1 MQAIRHQP
9 SLQALGLVPGVR
21 RRVWSG
27 LLVLAVALASF
38 LHVAHSHEADAPS
51 IYKQHCTYCGTFD
64 RGGAPPPTALATLPV
79 EPAPSFVVV
88 APPAPVAGVRLR
100 SALQPRAP
108 PSLQA

>member
-1 MQAIRHQP
+1 MQGIRNQP

-27 LLVLAVALASF
+27 LLVLAIALASF

-51 IYKQHCTYCGTFD
+51 IYKQHCTYCSTFD
-64 RGGAPPPTALATLPV
+64 RGGAPPPATPAALPA
-79 EPAPSFVVV
+79 EPAPSFVAVTLHALV
-88 APPAPVAGVRLR
+88 TRAPLR

-108 PSLQA
+108 PFLQA

>member
-1 MQAIRHQP
+1 MQGIRNQP
-9 SLQALGLVPGVR
+9 SLQALGLVPGMR

-27 LLVLAVALASF
+27 LLVLAIALASF

-51 IYKQHCTYCGTFD
+51 LNKQHCTYCSTFD
-64 RGGAPPPTALATLPV
+64 RGGAPPPASIATLPA
-79 EPAPSFVVV
+79 EPAPSFVFV
-88 APPAPVAGVRLR
+88 APQAPVTDLQLR

>member
-1 MQAIRHQP
+1 MQGIRHQP

-21 RRVWSG
+21 RRVWSW
-27 LLVLAVALASF
+27 LLVLAIALASF

-51 IYKQHCTYCGTFD
+51 LYKQHCTYCSTFD
-64 RGGAPPPTALATLPV
+64 RGGAPPPASFATLPV

-88 APPAPVAGVRLR
+88 APLAPVAGVRLR

-108 PSLQA
+108 PFLQA

>member
-1 MQAIRHQP
+1 MQGIRNQP
-9 SLQALGLVPGVR
+9 SLQALGFVPGVS

-27 LLVLAVALASF
+27 LLVLALALASF

-64 RGGAPPPTALATLPV
+64 RGGAPPPASLATLPS
-79 EPAPSFVVV
+79 EPAPSFVLV
-88 APPAPVAGVRLR
+88 APQAPITRVQLR

-108 PSLQA
+108 PFLQA

>member
-1 MQAIRHQP
+1 MQGIRNQP

-27 LLVLAVALASF
+27 LLVLAIALASF

-51 IYKQHCTYCGTFD
+51 IYKQHCTYCSTFD
-64 RGGAPPPTALATLPV
+64 RGGAPPPASIATLPV

-88 APPAPVAGVRLR
+88 APLAPIASVRPR

>member
-1 MQAIRHQP
+1 MQGIRSQP
-9 SLQALGLVPGVR
+9 SLQALGLVPGLR

-38 LHVAHSHEADAPS
+38 LHVAHSHDADAPS

-64 RGGAPPPTALATLPV
+64 RGGAPPPASFATLPSR
-79 EPAPSFVVV
+79 PAPSFVVAV
-88 APPAPVAGVRLR
+88 PQAPVTGVQLR

-108 PSLQA
+108 PLLQA

>member
-1 MQAIRHQP
+1 MQGIRNQP

-27 LLVLAVALASF
+27 LLVLAIALASF

-51 IYKQHCTYCGTFD
+51 LNKQHCTYCSTFD
-64 RGGAPPPTALATLPV
+64 RGGAPPPASIATLPV
-79 EPAPSFVVV
+79 ESAPSFVVIAPLALV
-88 APPAPVAGVRLR
+88 ASVRPR

>member
-1 MQAIRHQP
+1 MQGMRSQP
-9 SLQALGLVPGVR
+9 SLQALGLVPGLR

-27 LLVLAVALASF
+27 LIVLALALASF

-51 IYKQHCTYCGTFD
+51 IYKQHCSYCSTFD
-64 RGGAPPPTALATLPV
+64 RGGAPPPASIAVLPA

-88 APPAPVAGVRLR
+88 SAQAPATRVQPR

-108 PSLQA
+108 PFLQA

>member
-1 MQAIRHQP
+1 MQGIRHQP
-9 SLQALGLVPGVR
+9 SLQALGLAPGVR

-27 LLVLAVALASF
+27 LLVLAIALASF

-51 IYKQHCTYCGTFD
+51 IYKQHCTYCSTFD
-64 RGGAPPPTALATLPV
+64 RGGAPPPASLAVLPA
-79 EPAPSFVVV
+79 EPTPCFVVELLH
-88 APPAPVAGVRLR
+88 APVTRVQLR

>member
-1 MQAIRHQP
+1 MQGIRNQP
-9 SLQALGLVPGVR
+9 SLQALGLVPGVS

-27 LLVLAVALASF
+27 LLVLAIALASF

-51 IYKQHCTYCGTFD
+51 IYKQHCTYCSTFD
-64 RGGAPPPTALATLPV
+64 RGGAPPPASIATLPA

-88 APPAPVAGVRLR
+88 APLAPVSGVRLR